1 MAFPPGWLA
10 YSDLPIGA
18 LEMIARPPSQTQ
30 QPKPAQPSLRPGA
43 NVLMG
48 RNPLGFW
55 IEGPAGSSDF
65 SHPFT
70 VFVSGDY
77 ARVSKGLIIADIAVE
92 PCIGGVP
99 ISGDDTHSQPL
110 LKLDASLVDALNQS
124 WVCVLVIPNAAGKL
138 EAKPAKPQVTVVQ
151 RAFPM
156 SATGKGGLVAL
167 AQLFRKND
175 RWQVFPIAF
184 YHYRYLTS
192 QPAKGPRQHFF
203 L

>member
-1 MAFPPGWLA
+1 M
-10 YSDLPIGA
+10 
-18 LEMIARPPSQTQ
+18 
-30 QPKPAQPSLRPGA
+30 LRPGA

-55 IEGPAGSSDF
+55 VEGPAGSAGF

-70 VFVSGDY
+70 VFVAGDT
-77 ARVSKGLIIADIAVE
+77 ARVSKGLVIADIAVE
-92 PCIGGVP
+92 PCIGSVP
-99 ISGDDTHSQPL
+99 ISGDDTHATPA
-110 LKLDASLVDALNQS
+110 LKLDASLTDDLNQS
-124 WVCVLVIPNAAGKL
+124 WVCVLVVPNADGKL

-151 RAFPM
+151 RAFPI
-156 SATGKGGLVAL
+156 ALTGKGGLAPL

-175 RWQVFPIAF
+175 RWQVFQIAF
-184 YHYRYLTS
+184 FHLRYVTS